1 MQAAAQALAG
11 CGPQWA
17 RQARRTR
24 PSPSSGPLSPTHQP
38 HQTARLLPH
47 PAPPLSQP
55 PGPRPKAKYVAMAQ
69 DSKAKADAARAAA
82 KAARPPPSVY
92 VGYVQ
97 EVMPQLRAERP
108 GVAVPDLMRAAA
120 ARWRALPEAEKA
132 QRKRAADKARAAWAA
147 AHPR

>member
-69 DSKAKADAARAAA
+69 DSKAKADAARAPGGASPLTA
-82 KAARPPPSVY
+82 PCRPPAVRRAPRPWSPS
-92 VGYVQ
+92 
-97 EVMPQLRAERP
+97 P
-108 GVAVPDLMRAAA
+108 RAAGRPTA
-120 ARWRALPEAEKA
+120 TP
-132 QRKRAADKARAAWAA
+132 
-147 AHPR
+147 